1 MAMPEPPEGAI
12 EVPVVWVGVDDLP
25 VQFVNQFLG
34 VIEQNEIF
42 LNFGSLV
49 PPPIMGETIE
59 NGGLRPRA
67 SSSFRSGRWPGWR

>member
-1 MAMPEPPEGAI
+1 MPEPPEGAI

-59 NGGLRPRA
+59 ERPVWSWLA
-67 SSSFRSGRWPGWR
+67 WPPRT